1 MKSTMFALMIA
12 TAVAIS
18 AVDVHA
24 FASSSSRRSGGGGG
38 GGGDSTTSASASV
51 PEPSTLY
58 AVGSGLVLLGGAG
71 WLIRRRK

>member
-1 MKSTMFALMIA
+1 MIA

-24 FASSSSRRSGGGGG
+24 FASSSSRRSGGGG

>member
-24 FASSSSRRSGGGGG
+24 FASSSSRRSGGGG